1 MAHSA
6 ASSDEGRREFERLL
20 AAGERVEWVGGEIVR
35 ATPTPE
41 HGAVQMGL
49 GDVLGPFRGGP
60 GRPGGWWL
68 MTEVEV
74 AYSGGETYRHD
85 GLGFRRDGHPMRPS
99 GWPLRVRPD
108 WVCEVLST
116 STARY
121 DVVDKLRTL
130 HADAV
135 PHYRLVD
142 PERETLT
149 VLRHAPDAYLALL
162 TAGRGDIVR
171 AEPFEAVEIAVAR
184 LLGVE

>member
-1 MAHSA
+1 
-6 ASSDEGRREFERLL
+6 
-20 AAGERVEWVGGEIVR
+20 
-35 ATPTPE
+35 
-41 HGAVQMGL
+41 
-49 GDVLGPFRGGP
+49 
-60 GRPGGWWL
+60 
-68 MTEVEV
+68 
-74 AYSGGETYRHD
+74 
-85 GLGFRRDGHPMRPS
+85 
-99 GWPLRVRPD
+99 
-108 WVCEVLST
+108 VCEVLST

-135 PHYRLVD
+135 PHYWLVD

>member
-1 MAHSA
+1 MTNPA
-6 ASSDEGRREFERLL
+6 ASREDMQREFERLL
-20 AAGERVEWVGGEIVR
+20 AAGERVEWIGGEIVR

-49 GDVLGPFRGGP
+49 GDVLGPFRGGA

-74 AYSGGETYRHD
+74 VYSKGETYRHD
-85 GLGFRRDGHPMRPS
+85 GLGFRRDQHPIRPS
-99 GWPLRVRPD
+99 GWPLRMRPD

-116 STARY
+116 TTARY
-121 DVVDKLRTL
+121 DVVEKLRTL

-135 PHYRLVD
+135 PHYWLVD

-149 VLRHAPDAYLALL
+149 VLRYAADAYLAVL
-162 TAGRGDIVR
+162 TAGREDVVR
-171 AEPFEAVEIAVAR
+171 AEPFDAVEITVAR